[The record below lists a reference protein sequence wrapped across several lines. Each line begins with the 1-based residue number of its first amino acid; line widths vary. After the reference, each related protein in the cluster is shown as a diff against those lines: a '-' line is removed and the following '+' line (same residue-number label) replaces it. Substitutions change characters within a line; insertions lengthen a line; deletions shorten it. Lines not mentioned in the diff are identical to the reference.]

1 MSASS
6 LLSPMMPVTV
16 VSAPLSTE
24 KSCGYHAP
32 LPVTSARRVER
43 VDALDASCAGRWR

>member
-16 VSAPLSTE
+16 LSAPLSTE
-24 KSCGYHAP
+24 KSRGYQAP
-32 LPVTSARRVER
+32 LPVTSAER
-43 VDALDASCAGRWR
+43 VDVLDASCAGRWR

>member
-16 VSAPLSTE
+16 LSAPLSTE
-24 KSCGYHAP
+24 KSRGDHAP
-32 LPVTSARRVER
+32 LPVTSAKR
-43 VDALDASCAGRWR
+43 VDTLDALRAGRWR